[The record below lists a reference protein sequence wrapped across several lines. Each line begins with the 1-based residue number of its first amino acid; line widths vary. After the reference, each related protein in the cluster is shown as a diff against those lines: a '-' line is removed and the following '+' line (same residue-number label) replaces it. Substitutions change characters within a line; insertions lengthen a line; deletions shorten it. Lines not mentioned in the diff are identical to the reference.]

1 VFTPAAKVAGRFWR
15 CGVWIVLSGLMAV
28 QMGLL
33 SWYGAEIVLCKLSGW
48 RGIRWIER
56 DWWDW

>member
-1 VFTPAAKVAGRFWR
+1 M
-15 CGVWIVLSGLMAV
+15 WIVLSGLMALQV
-28 QMGLL
+28 GLL
-33 SWYGAEIVLCKLSGW
+33 GWYGAEIVLCKLSVW

>member
-1 VFTPAAKVAGRFWR
+1 
-15 CGVWIVLSGLMAV
+15 VWIVLGGLMALQV
-28 QMGLL
+28 GLL
-33 SWYGAEIVLCKLSGW
+33 AWYGAEIAICKLSGW